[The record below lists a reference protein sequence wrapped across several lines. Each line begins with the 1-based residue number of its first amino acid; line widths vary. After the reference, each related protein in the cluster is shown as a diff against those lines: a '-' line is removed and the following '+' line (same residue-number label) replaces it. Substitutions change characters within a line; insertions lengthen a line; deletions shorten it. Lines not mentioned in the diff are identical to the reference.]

1 MDFSTI
7 SESSAIHSIHNSIT
21 TMDLDKKFY
30 RIGDVAEL
38 LDLPQSTLRFWEN
51 HIPEVRPR
59 RTSGGSRMYSPAD
72 IERMR
77 IIKYL
82 IKDKGLKIEAAREH
96 LRKNR
101 KDIEKTHEVITRLQ
115 DVRRKL
121 EGLLEALDHRPKVS

>member
-1 MDFSTI
+1 
-7 SESSAIHSIHNSIT
+7 
-21 TMDLDKKFY
+21 MDLDKKFY

-38 LDLPQSTLRFWEN
+38 LELPQSTLRFWEN
-51 HIPEVRPR
+51 NIPEVRPR

-82 IKDKGLKIEAAREH
+82 IKGKGLKVDAAREH

-101 KDIEKTHEVITRLQ
+101 RAVEKTHEVISRLQ
-115 DVRRKL
+115 SVRRKL
-121 EGLLEALDHRPKVS
+121 ESLLEALDYRPKKE

>member
-1 MDFSTI
+1 
-7 SESSAIHSIHNSIT
+7 
-21 TMDLDKKFY
+21 MDLYKKFY

-51 HIPEVRPR
+51 NIPEVRPR
-59 RTSGGSRMYSPAD
+59 RTSGGSPMYSPAD

-82 IKDKGLKIEAAREH
+82 IKDKGLKVDAAREH

-101 KDIEKTHEVITRLQ
+101 KAVEKTHQVISRLQ
-115 DVRRKL
+115 EVRRKL
-121 EGLLEALDHRPKVS
+121 EGLLGALDYRPKVN

>member
-1 MDFSTI
+1 
-7 SESSAIHSIHNSIT
+7 
-21 TMDLDKKFY
+21 MDLDKKFY

-38 LDLPQSTLRFWEN
+38 LELPQSTLRFWEN
-51 HIPEVRPR
+51 NIPEVRPR

-82 IKDKGLKIEAAREH
+82 IKDKGLKVDAAREH

-101 KDIEKTHEVITRLQ
+101 RAVEKTHEVISRLQ
-115 DVRRKL
+115 SVRRKL
-121 EGLLEALDHRPKVS
+121 ESLLEALDHRPKKE